1 MFYQEQE
8 KTVLLNLLSRILPHH
23 SSREFREQLMAQSSE
38 SLRQIARNNLE
49 RVASIQLMDLGV
61 QPHMMG
67 YAYCRSAICQ
77 VLSNPVHQGKRAP
90 ACYGKI
96 ATEFNKTAE
105 SVERAM
111 RLAIHNAWEH
121 YPHMKSML
129 QFQYCPTNLEFIAK
143 VAELIRVQYL

>member
-23 SSREFREQLMAQSSE
+23 NSREFREQLMAQSSE

-90 ACYGKI
+90 ACYGKSPQNS
-96 ATEFNKTAE
+96 TKPQSLWN
-105 SVERAM
+105 VQCD
-111 RLAIHNAWEH
+111 
-121 YPHMKSML
+121 L
-129 QFQYCPTNLEFIAK
+129 QSTMHGNIVLSRFQTDIS
-143 VAELIRVQYL
+143 ELQSTMHGNIIRI